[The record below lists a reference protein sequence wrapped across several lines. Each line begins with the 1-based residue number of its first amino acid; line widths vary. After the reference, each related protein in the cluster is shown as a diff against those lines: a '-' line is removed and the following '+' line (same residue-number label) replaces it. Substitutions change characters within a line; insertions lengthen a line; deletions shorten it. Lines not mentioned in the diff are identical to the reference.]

1 MCLNKKFTK
10 EEWNLNES
18 LRISNEIERISNK
31 SLQISYITNWNEFWR
46 NLYEFETSSLR
57 RMNGFWTNL
66 YGFPTKLNESVRISN
81 KFERILNESLRIFNE
96 IERILNGSLRICNE
110 IERVLNESLRIWTG
124 SSRRMN
130 GFWTNLYGF
139 PTKLN
144 EFRTDFQRNW
154 TNSERISTDFQ
165 RNWMILKKPYIK
177 NPSERNFN
185 GFLETKTTK
194 IERNLKT
201 VFPLKKSILNGIT
214 TKILTTFERN
224 LNGLI
229 SLKIRSSFVNQSFVF
244 RRLFYYFK

>member
-66 YGFPTKLNESVRISN
+66 YGFPTKLNE
-81 KFERILNESLRIFNE
+81 
-96 IERILNGSLRICNE
+96 
-110 IERVLNESLRIWTG
+110 
-124 SSRRMN
+124 
-130 GFWTNLYGF
+130 
-139 PTKLN
+139 
-144 EFRTDFQRNW
+144 FRTDFQRNC

-201 VFPLKKSILNGIT
+201 VFPLKESILNGIT

>member
-1 MCLNKKFTK
+1 MCLNKKSTK

-46 NLYEFETSSLR
+46 NLYEFETTSL
-57 RMNGFWTNL
+57 
-66 YGFPTKLNESVRISN
+66 
-81 KFERILNESLRIFNE
+81 
-96 IERILNGSLRICNE
+96 
-110 IERVLNESLRIWTG
+110 
-124 SSRRMN
+124 RRMN

-201 VFPLKKSILNGIT
+201 VFPLKESILNGIT
-214 TKILTTFERN
+214 TKNFDYFWTEFERIN
-224 LNGLI
+224 
-229 SLKIRSSFVNQSFVF
+229 FVENPFILRKPIVRFS
-244 RRLFYYFK
+244 

>member
-81 KFERILNESLRIFNE
+81 KFERILNESLRIFKE

-130 GFWTNLYGF
+130 GFWTNLYEF

-165 RNWMILKKPYIK
+165 RNWMILKKPYTFNHKKIVWTKFQRIFRNK
-177 NPSERNFN
+177 NNENW
-185 GFLETKTTK
+185 TKFK
-194 IERNLKT
+194 NCFPLKRINIERNYNENFDYFWT
-201 VFPLKKSILNGIT
+201 E
-214 TKILTTFERN
+214 FERIN
-224 LNGLI
+224 
-229 SLKIRSSFVNQSFVF
+229 FVENPFILRKPIVRFS
-244 RRLFYYFK
+244 

>member
-66 YGFPTKLNESVRISN
+66 YGFPTKLNE
-81 KFERILNESLRIFNE
+81 
-96 IERILNGSLRICNE
+96 
-110 IERVLNESLRIWTG
+110 
-124 SSRRMN
+124 
-130 GFWTNLYGF
+130 
-139 PTKLN
+139 
-144 EFRTDFQRNW
+144 FRTDFQRNW

-177 NPSERNFN
+177 KSVWTKFQRIFRNKN
-185 GFLETKTTK
+185 NENWTKFK
-194 IERNLKT
+194 NCFPLKRINIERNYNENFDYFWT
-201 VFPLKKSILNGIT
+201 E
-214 TKILTTFERN
+214 FERIN
-224 LNGLI
+224 
-229 SLKIRSSFVNQSFVF
+229 FVENPFILRKPIVRFS
-244 RRLFYYFK
+244 

>member
-1 MCLNKKFTK
+1 MNESLYVLNKKFTK

-46 NLYEFETSSLR
+46 NLYEFETSSIR
-57 RMNGFWTNL
+57 RMNGFWTNR

-81 KFERILNESLRIFNE
+81 KFERILNESLRIFKE

-144 EFRTDFQRNW
+144 EFWTDLYGFSTKLNDIEETIHKKSVWTKFQRIFRNKNNENW
-154 TNSERISTDFQ
+154 TKFKNCFPLKRI
-165 RNWMILKKPYIK
+165 N
-177 NPSERNFN
+177 
-185 GFLETKTTK
+185 
-194 IERNLKT
+194 IERNYNENFDYFWT
-201 VFPLKKSILNGIT
+201 E
-214 TKILTTFERN
+214 FERIN
-224 LNGLI
+224 
-229 SLKIRSSFVNQSFVF
+229 FVENPFILRKPIVRFS
-244 RRLFYYFK
+244 

>member
-10 EEWNLNES
+10 EELNLNES

-81 KFERILNESLRIFNE
+81 KFERIS
-96 IERILNGSLRICNE
+96 
-110 IERVLNESLRIWTG
+110 
-124 SSRRMN
+124 
-130 GFWTNLYGF
+130 
-139 PTKLN
+139 
-144 EFRTDFQRNW
+144 TDFQRNW
-154 TNSERISTDFQ
+154 TNSKRISTDLQRNWTSFERISTNLNGKFTKDD
-165 RNWMILKKPYIK
+165 RILNESLRISNEIERIQNGFPTKLNEFWTDLYGFSTKLNDIEETIQK

-194 IERNLKT
+194 IERN
-201 VFPLKKSILNGIT
+201 
-214 TKILTTFERN
+214 
-224 LNGLI
+224 
-229 SLKIRSSFVNQSFVF
+229 
-244 RRLFYYFK
+244 

>member
-10 EEWNLNES
+10 EELNLNES

-46 NLYEFETSSLR
+46 NLYEFETSSL
-57 RMNGFWTNL
+57 
-66 YGFPTKLNESVRISN
+66 
-81 KFERILNESLRIFNE
+81 
-96 IERILNGSLRICNE
+96 
-110 IERVLNESLRIWTG
+110 
-124 SSRRMN
+124 RRMN

-201 VFPLKKSILNGIT
+201 VFPLKESILNGIT

-244 RRLFYYFK
+244 RRILLFSNINYFRSKSVLPSRNVRWSPVSALFLMILGSWS